1 MCEAEAATLARMRVL
16 LDPRRPADP
25 GARVTA
31 SDLADLYAFPRGRR
45 WLRTNFV
52 STLDGSGVGAD
63 GRSGSINTPA
73 DNRVFA
79 LQRDLCD
86 AVLVGSGTVAAEG
99 YQRITPNRRRA
110 VPPALVVVSG
120 SARVPDGLAKPV
132 EGRGAG
138 LLVTCAGA
146 GTAALTAARET
157 LGADAVLLA
166 GDDSVD
172 LPTALDALAERGLRH
187 LLCEG
192 GPTLLAAALAVG
204 VVDELALSV
213 VPTLVGGDGTRIT
226 SGAALGGADGI
237 PLVPRLLVEEA
248 GTLMGLWRVR
258 R

>member
-1 MCEAEAATLARMRVL
+1 MRVL
-16 LDPRRPADP
+16 LDPRRPATP
-25 GARVTA
+25 GGRVTA
-31 SDLADLYAFPRGRR
+31 SELAGLYAFPAGRR

-86 AVLVGSGTVAAEG
+86 AVLVGSGTVRAEG
-99 YQRITPNRRRA
+99 YERVTPTRRRP

-120 SARVPDGLAKPV
+120 SARVPDGLRAPV

-146 GTAALTAARET
+146 GPVALGHARRA
-157 LGADAVLLA
+157 LGEDAVLVA
-166 GDDSVD
+166 GSERVD
-172 LPTALDALAERGLRH
+172 LAVALDALADLGLRH
-187 LLCEG
+187 VLCEG
-192 GPTLLAAALAVG
+192 GPTLLSAALAAG
-204 VVDELALSV
+204 VVDEVALSL

-226 SGAALGGADGI
+226 SGAALGGLHGLD
-237 PLVPRLLVEEA
+237 LVPRLLVEEA
-248 GTLMGLWRVR
+248 GTLLGLWRVR
-258 R
+258 RG

>member
-1 MCEAEAATLARMRVL
+1 MRVL

-31 SDLADLYAFPRGRR
+31 SELAELYAFPRGRR

-86 AVLVGSGTVAAEG
+86 AVLVGSGTVVAEG
-99 YQRITPNRRRA
+99 YQRITPNRRRPA
-110 VPPALVVVSG
+110 PPALVVVSG
-120 SARVPDGLAKPV
+120 SARVPDGLAGPV

-146 GTAALTAARET
+146 DSAALTAARDT
-157 LGADAVLLA
+157 LGPDAVIVA
-166 GDDSVD
+166 GDASVD
-172 LPTALDALAERGLRH
+172 LSAALDALAGRGLLH
-187 LLCEG
+187 VLCEG
-192 GPTLLAAALAVG
+192 GPTLLATALSVG
-204 VVDELALSV
+204 VVDELALSL
-213 VPTLVGGDGTRIT
+213 VPSLVGGDGTRIT
-226 SGAALGGADGI
+226 SGAALGGPGGI
-237 PLVPRLLVEEA
+237 PLAPRLLVEEA
-248 GTLMGLWRVR
+248 GTLLGLWRVQHD
-258 R
+258 